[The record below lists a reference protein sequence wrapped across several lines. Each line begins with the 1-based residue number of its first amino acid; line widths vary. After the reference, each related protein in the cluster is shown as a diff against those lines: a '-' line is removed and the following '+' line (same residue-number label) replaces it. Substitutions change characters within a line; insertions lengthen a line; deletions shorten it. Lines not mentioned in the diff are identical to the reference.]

1 MAHFLCDNTIDIDVL
16 DTSMK
21 DFNLSLIH
29 I

>member
-21 DFNLSLIH
+21 DFN
-29 I
+29 